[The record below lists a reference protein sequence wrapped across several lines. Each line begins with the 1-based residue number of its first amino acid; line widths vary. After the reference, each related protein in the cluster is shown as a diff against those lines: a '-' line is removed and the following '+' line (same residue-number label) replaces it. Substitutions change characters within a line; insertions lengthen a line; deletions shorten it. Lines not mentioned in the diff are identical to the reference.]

1 MLRDSDPDLVN
12 LLRHYLPEIQLL
24 ESFDQLPEDDSIF
37 KLTSLVA
44 EEETQA
50 VREEIS
56 QQFANQG
63 LTGTSSGFGCIDII
77 QKGMPK
83 GKELSRLL
91 DYWGMKPENL
101 MAFGDGGNDIEILGL
116 AGHPYVMANAP
127 LSMRDLG
134 QLAPTNNEDG
144 VLQVIENYLSTY

>member
-1 MLRDSDPDLVN
+1 
-12 LLRHYLPEIQLL
+12 
-24 ESFDQLPEDDSIF
+24 
-37 KLTSLVA
+37 
-44 EEETQA
+44 
-50 VREEIS
+50 
-56 QQFANQG
+56 
-63 LTGTSSGFGCIDII
+63 
-77 QKGMPK
+77 
-83 GKELSRLL
+83 
-91 DYWGMKPENL
+91 